1 VNAGSDTTMSAPEMQ
16 PNPTDTDVWAQ
27 RRRNNV
33 RLGWALGAVA
43 VAIFLI
49 AVLKYR
55 PL

>member
-1 VNAGSDTTMSAPEMQ
+1 MNLPKPPLDAQS
-16 PNPTDTDVWAQ
+16 NDVWAQ

-33 RLGWALGAVA
+33 RLGWALGLMAI
-43 VAIFLI
+43 AIFLI

>member
-1 VNAGSDTTMSAPEMQ
+1 MKQSETSSRSVDA
-16 PNPTDTDVWAQ
+16 DVWAQ

-43 VAIFLI
+43 VVIFLVAI
-49 AVLKYR
+49 LKYR

>member
-1 VNAGSDTTMSAPEMQ
+1 MNLSKTPSSNADA
-16 PNPTDTDVWAQ
+16 DVWAQ

-49 AVLKYR
+49 AILKYR